1 MKVYLNTTQKK
12 GDPRQLVDAKLVKDY
27 QTTMMVELP
36 DGSIIR
42 RKKNRDLPG
51 KEKK

>member
-1 MKVYLNTTQKK
+1 MKVYLTITKEK
-12 GDPRQLVDAKLVKDY
+12 GAPRNLVEAKLIKDY

-42 RKKNRDLPG
+42 RKKDRDLPG
-51 KEKK
+51 KEKE